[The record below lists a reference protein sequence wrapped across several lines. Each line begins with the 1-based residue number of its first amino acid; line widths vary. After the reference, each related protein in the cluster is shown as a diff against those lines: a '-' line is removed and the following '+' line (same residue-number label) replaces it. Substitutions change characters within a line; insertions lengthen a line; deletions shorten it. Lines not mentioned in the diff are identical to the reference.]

1 MSKSENE
8 MLFCGEKC
16 ETVNVYQ
23 NYMEIYVL
31 EYKSDKFKRSVGTL
45 QQILNTKAAVGFNKK
60 QKD

>member
-1 MSKSENE
+1 MYIK
-8 MLFCGEKC
+8 
-16 ETVNVYQ
+16 

-60 QKD
+60 QKG